1 MNRKD
6 FFRKGLAKAFSVMEE
21 GVNEISETW
30 NSVVEEDKKAE
41 PEKTSPKKSQI
52 KVPKPKTVKSKF
64 KGFRNLQFP
73 PGADITGK
81 RFLSKCTACSDCI
94 YACPYSVLFPVP
106 DDKTGKYFPHMDVN
120 LNACMLCKDYPCIS
134 ACETGALLP
143 YKKMNLLNSERRKVF
158 SNIVSIPE
166 REKKP
171 ARPVR
176 SLALFRMW
184 SNSKETNPAFL
195 KIVSAAVYVF
205 PLVLHFLRQSKY
217 NESTFQTCVFG
228 FSIFIIYFF
237 NCGSNSE

>member
-106 DDKTGKYFPHMDVN
+106 DDKTGKHFPHMDVN

-143 YKKMNLLNSERRKVF
+143 YKK
-158 SNIVSIPE
+158 
-166 REKKP
+166 
-171 ARPVR
+171 
-176 SLALFRMW
+176 
-184 SNSKETNPAFL
+184 
-195 KIVSAAVYVF
+195 
-205 PLVLHFLRQSKY
+205 
-217 NESTFQTCVFG
+217 NESPKFGKAKGFFQHCINSRTGEKTCETCAITCPIPNVVQFKGNKPSFSKDCVGCGLCVSSCPTFPKAIQ
-228 FSIFIIYFF
+228 IQ
-237 NCGSNSE
+237 